1 MPTRPRRFRRTTLSD
16 QLPQEIHR
24 EIVRE
29 TDELLERRL
38 AKANEV
44 ADIEQTNF
52 NPFLLLITSPVYNIF
67 SPYEVA
73 ERLQL
78 GSAFH
83 GDDTSFGR
91 FAEEKIL
98 PLFGAT
104 LPAQKARANQALAA
118 AWEPVDR
125 AMDIEGHV
133 YLMSIKAGP
142 WTMNQSHANGMIEK
156 FPEIHRSTGA
166 RCMIGITY
174 GRYVDLN
181 NKPALVD
188 ARLGGP
194 DWFEYLVGRDFWEFV
209 SGVKNVHVHIFKAIR
224 EAQAIFANRHRD
236 ETFHER
242 LIRNRLS
249 VAASLRKK
257 FDLDK
262 EDDFW
267 ETLFNNA
274 FEADETA
281 TIAAAAAPLAPVPVQ
296 VVPAPAQNAAPGGAG
311 DQPPPQGNEG
321 QGQA

>member
-1 MPTRPRRFRRTTLSD
+1 MPVRPRRFARQNLADALS
-16 QLPQEIHR
+16 PGVHSA
-24 EIVRE
+24 IVRE
-29 TDELLERRL
+29 TDSLLERRL

-44 ADIEQTNF
+44 TDIRQTNF

-78 GSAFH
+78 GSSFH

-104 LPAQKARANQALAA
+104 LPAQKDRLNRALAA
-118 AWEPVDR
+118 VWEPIDR
-125 AMDIEGHV
+125 SMEIEGHT

-156 FPEIHRSTGA
+156 FPAIHANTGA

-174 GRYVDLN
+174 GRYADLN

-188 ARLGGP
+188 ASLGHP
-194 DWFEYLVGRDFWEFV
+194 DWFDYLVGKDFWEFV
-209 SGVKNVHVHIFKAIR
+209 SGVRDVHVHIFKAIR
-224 EAQAIFANRHRD
+224 EAQAQFAERHRD

-242 LIRNRLS
+242 LIRNRLDI
-249 VAASLRKK
+249 AASLRRK

-274 FEADETA
+274 FEGGDELPPA
-281 TIAAAAAPLAPVPVQ
+281 SAAADLDAPEQ
-296 VVPAPAQNAAPGGAG
+296 
-311 DQPPPQGNEG
+311 
-321 QGQA
+321 

>member
-1 MPTRPRRFRRTTLSD
+1 MPIRHRRFRRTALVD
-16 QLPQEIHR
+16 HLAQDVHDA
-24 EIVRE
+24 IVRE
-29 TDELLERRL
+29 TDSLLERRL

-83 GDDTSFGR
+83 GDDTAFGR

-104 LPAQKARANQALAA
+104 LPGQKSRTDRVLAA
-118 AWEPVDR
+118 AWEPIDR
-125 AMDIEGHV
+125 AMDIEGST

-142 WTMNQSHANGMIEK
+142 WTMNQSHAHGMIEK
-156 FPEIHRSTGA
+156 FPEIHATTGA
-166 RCMIGITY
+166 KCLIGITY

-188 ARLGGP
+188 AQLGEP
-194 DWFEYLVGRDFWEFV
+194 DWFDYLAGRDFWEFV
-209 SGVKNVHVHIFKAIR
+209 SGVRNVHVHIFKAIR
-224 EAQAIFANRHRD
+224 EAQAVFAKRHRD

-242 LIRNRLS
+242 LIQNRLAI
-249 VAASLRKK
+249 AASLRKK

-274 FEADETA
+274 FEAGDVTVG
-281 TIAAAAAPLAPVPVQ
+281 AAPTPESP
-296 VVPAPAQNAAPGGAG
+296 PGKAPASADGSTPDDLAGA
-311 DQPPPQGNEG
+311 
-321 QGQA
+321 